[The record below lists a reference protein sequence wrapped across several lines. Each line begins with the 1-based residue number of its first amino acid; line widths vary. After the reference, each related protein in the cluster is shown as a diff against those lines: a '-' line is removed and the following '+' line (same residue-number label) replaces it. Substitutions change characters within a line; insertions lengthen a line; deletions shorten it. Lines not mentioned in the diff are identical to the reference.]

1 MPQPKNYIW
10 AELTQESKQ
19 LLESILP
26 YKYEQ
31 TFGTHITI
39 DWDVDSSIYSDLIG
53 KKFKFKVDTLVFDEN
68 CEAIPADLTNTGLR
82 SVNKNPHITWSCK
95 KEINPYYSNYLL
107 YVSEQ
112 NTSFGPVEIEVEIKA
127 D

>member
-10 AELTQESKQ
+10 AELTQESKH

-31 TFGTHITI
+31 IFGTHVTL

-53 KKFKFKVDTLVFDEN
+53 KKFKLIVNILIYDEN
-68 CEAIPADLTNTGLR
+68 CEAIPVDLTNTGLR

-95 KEINPYYSNYLL
+95 KGINPYYSNYLL
-107 YVSEQ
+107 YISEQ
-112 NTSFGPVEIEVEIKA
+112 NTSFEPVEIEVKVKA